1 VSDHAAATAQIIP
14 FRQPCQ
20 GCESL
25 QRQNEEMAGE
35 LIATRKALAR
45 EHASAERYKQL
56 ASDLQEPPADADKLL
71 RFLGW
76 WLRNYAADKD
86 ADISITSIKATVA
99 RRAHARRKRV
109 YRGRDDADDLAWKDL
124 CFAVIGNRH
133 DRWYASRHAHSLQNV
148 FPAADEERTEKF
160 IRIGR
165 RVEEQKR
172 VAA

>member
-1 VSDHAAATAQIIP
+1 MPLRQHRSSRSASHA
-14 FRQPCQ
+14 RD
-20 GCESL
+20 
-25 QRQNEEMAGE
+25 
-35 LIATRKALAR
+35 AR
-45 EHASAERYKQL
+45 ACNAKTKRWPANLS
-56 ASDLQEPPADADKLL
+56 PPAKHSHANTPAPNGTSSSHPTCKNHPPTPTSCCASSA
-71 RFLGW
+71 GG
-76 WLRNYAADKD
+76 YAADKD